1 MTLLKIDD
9 LSVEYTADDAA
20 VHAVNDVSFD
30 IEEGERFGLVGE
42 SGSGKTT
49 IAKAIMRLLPK
60 NGRVTDGTIELSNES
75 LTEDLVTASERDLQT
90 IRWDHLSIISQSAM
104 NALDPV
110 YTIGDQIVEAIRLH
124 ESVSKADAKRRA
136 GELLE
141 RVGIDE
147 ERVDS
152 YPHQL
157 SGGMRQRA
165 MIAMSMALDPSLIIA
180 DEPTTALDV
189 ITQDHILDQIDQLSE
204 DVGNSLLMITHDI
217 SVVAETCDRVGVMY
231 GGELVE
237 VGPTEEVFTE
247 PEHPYTQGLLN
258 AFPTLEGE
266 SDSELIT
273 ITGEPPNLSNLQL
286 GCNFADRCPYAE
298 ERCRESNPALTRRE
312 PDWNAACFVTED
324 GVDIE
329 DQYEQVVKESEKWQ
343 AL

>member
-1 MTLLKIDD
+1 MTLLSVEN
-9 LSVEYTADDAA
+9 LSVEYTADGSA
-20 VHAVNDVSFD
+20 VHAVNDVSFE
-30 IEEGERFGLVGE
+30 IERGERFGLVGE

-60 NGRVTDGTIELSNES
+60 NGRVTSGSIK
-75 LTEDLVTASERDLQT
+75 LTPEDRSHDLVTASERDLRDV
-90 IRWDHLSIISQSAM
+90 RWEHLAIISQSAM

-110 YTIGDQIVEAIRLH
+110 YTVGSQIVEAIRLH
-124 ESVSKADAKRRA
+124 EEVPKAEARTRA

-165 MIAMSMALDPSLIIA
+165 MIAMAMALDPSLIIA

-204 DVGNSLLMITHDI
+204 VVGNSLLMITHDI

-231 GGELVE
+231 AGELVE
-237 VGPTEEVFTE
+237 VGPTEEIFTN
-247 PEHPYTQGLLN
+247 PEHPYTLGLLN

-273 ITGEPPNLSNLQL
+273 ITGEPPNLGRLPT
-286 GCNFADRCPYAE
+286 GCSFADRCPYAE
-298 ERCRESNPALTRRE
+298 ARCTSANPDLSPRADGWE
-312 PDWNAACFVTED
+312 AACFVSED
-324 GVDIE
+324 GTDLE
-329 DQYEQVVKESEKWQ
+329 SNYEQAITDSDKWQ
-343 AL
+343 KL